1 MSEIQ
6 TAAVSRDDQFSTYAD
21 ADPIKILNDVE
32 DAIRSLDAECEEP
45 LFCSAD
51 RQTGFVSS
59 VSTSEIAAILA
70 APEPGAPKKRGRRPK
85 PRPLGEM
92 PVRKARAADPLW
104 DGEEGQKRRRHIDPT
119 TCERDYS
126 EDEVEFMKALDLY
139 KKLNGRLFPTCS
151 ETLEVIRRLGYVK
164 MPPVHDSA
172 GGEPSFAAPV
182 PMPEIAGDVLFA
194 AADWPPEEVFV
205 VEA

>member
-6 TAAVSRDDQFSTYAD
+6 TAAVSRDDQFSAYAD

-32 DAIRSLDAECEEP
+32 DAIRSLDA
-45 LFCSAD
+45 
-51 RQTGFVSS
+51 G
-59 VSTSEIAAILA
+59 
-70 APEPGAPKKRGRRPK
+70 RPK